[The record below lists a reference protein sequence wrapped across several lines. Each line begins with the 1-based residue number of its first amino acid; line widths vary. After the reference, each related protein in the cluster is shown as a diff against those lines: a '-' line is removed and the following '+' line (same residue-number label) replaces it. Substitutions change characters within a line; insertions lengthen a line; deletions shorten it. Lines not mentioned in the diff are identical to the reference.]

1 MNWLSSKTSWPSTLA
16 SGSAE
21 CWTRAA
27 ATVDS
32 FQFWADQYEKVDMF
46 DQSEVARGMVKDR
59 IKNLKLRE
67 YASVLRS
74 SFIDFPW

>member
-1 MNWLSSKTSWPSTLA
+1 MLDAGCGDGRFLS
-16 SGSAE
+16 
-21 CWTRAA
+21 
-27 ATVDS
+27 
-32 FQFWADQYEKVDMF
+32 FWADQYEKVDMF